1 MTFSKTDEL
10 IIDRQSTPEGVL
22 ILRITGWLTL
32 KNKASFEDALDKT
45 QGQNVVLDLPGLQY
59 MDSAGLG
66 SLLKGYVAAQ
76 KYGGKLA
83 LAGLLPRVRDLL
95 QLTKIEP
102 LFQIYPT
109 AAEAVAA
116 FAKSAGAAPAT

>member
-1 MTFSKTDEL
+1 MALSRTDEL
-10 IIDRQSTPEGVL
+10 IIDRQSAPEGVL
-22 ILRITGWLTL
+22 VIRITGWLTL
-32 KNKASFEDALDKT
+32 KNKATFDDILDKA

-66 SLLKGYVAAQ
+66 SLLRAYVAAQ
-76 KYGGKLA
+76 KYGGKLV

-102 LFQIYPT
+102 LFPSYPT
-109 AAEAVAA
+109 VEEAVAS
-116 FAKSAGAAPAT
+116 FAKSAGAAPAS

>member
-1 MTFSKTDEL
+1 MALSKTDEL
-10 IIDRQSTPEGVL
+10 LVEQRSTPQGYLV
-22 ILRITGWLTL
+22 IRVTGWMTI
-32 KNKASFEDALDKT
+32 KNKATFENAIDKAQGTDTILDMA
-45 QGQNVVLDLPGLQY
+45 GVQY

-66 SLLKGYVAAQ
+66 SLLKGYVTAQ
-76 KYGGKLA
+76 KYGGRVV

-109 AAEAVAA
+109 ADDAIAA
-116 FAKSAGAAPAT
+116 LAKSPSAEPPV